1 MQADFVDEAAM
12 TSVTDSVNS
21 QAMANWNVATKL
33 GLTMDDLATYT
44 ANERTRYEA
53 DTSFTAVALHEH
65 VEGAAG
71 DFCDDLAQ
79 AITEQNT
86 LRDEINAAAGFGQWL
101 QGQLEALCEI
111 VGTENTNKN
120 EDVLEVLGEAQ
131 SAITSRVMDLF
142 LENLAGAAPWMTI
155 DEAMNHYNAEFAASG
170 HPVQDS
176 GNTTAVSCPECEA
189 FGFDSAL
196 VDEINNNIT
205 SLNDALTFFDY
216 M

>member
-12 TSVTDSVNS
+12 TSVTDSVDA

-53 DTSFTAVALHEH
+53 DTSFTAVPLHEH
-65 VEGAAG
+65 VEGAAAE
-71 DFCDDLAQ
+71 FCDDLAQ

-101 QGQLEALCEI
+101 QGQLEALCE
-111 VGTENTNKN
+111 VAGMDNTNKN

-131 SAITSRVMDLF
+131 SAISARIMDLF
-142 LENLAGAAPWMTI
+142 LENLAGSAPWMTI
-155 DEAMNHYNAEFAASG
+155 DAAE
-170 HPVQDS
+170 
-176 GNTTAVSCPECEA
+176 T
-189 FGFDSAL
+189 
-196 VDEINNNIT
+196 
-205 SLNDALTFFDY
+205 Y
-216 M
+216 Y